1 MFAINLFIKK
11 NITIILIFIG
21 VLVFS
26 ILSFYEFSYNDK
38 LIFFLSD
45 KKNMFFNTIA
55 IFFLICFIFLLIM
68 KCLPHRF
75 INIEHR
81 QYSYTIDIDGSR
93 KIVIKQGD
101 ISLYEGGTDKTIL
114 LPANTSFDEKCI
126 TDKNTALGSYF
137 LKNYPEKIETTK
149 KAIIDEATKI
159 FSLSD
164 RKKCADEGD
173 TILLS
178 KYDGEKINILI
189 SAVTQD
195 NPGIGIQAN
204 AMGIINSIKNALSL
218 CSENRYSS
226 ITMPIIGTGH
236 GGMEPKISLVLV
248 CIQYFLSVYHLQ
260 NHHVKE
266 LVVIVFDQD
275 KRLRN
280 DIDEAV
286 ECIRKIISKKVK
298 K

>member
-21 VLVFS
+21 VIVFS
-26 ILSFYEFSYNDK
+26 ILSSYEFSYKEK

-45 KKNMFFNTIA
+45 KRNMFFYTIA
-55 IFFLICFIFLLIM
+55 ILFLVCFVFLLIM

-75 INIEHR
+75 NNIEHR
-81 QYSYTIDIDGSR
+81 QYSYTIDIDEDR

-101 ISLYEGGTDKTIL
+101 ISLYEGDTDKAIL

-126 TDKNTALGSYF
+126 TDKKTALGSYF

-149 KAIIDEATKI
+149 KVIFDEATKY

-164 RKKCADEGD
+164 RKNCANAGD

-178 KYDGEKINILI
+178 KYDGEKVNILI

-195 NPGIGIQAN
+195 NPGIGIQAD
-204 AMGIINSIKNALSL
+204 ATGIINSIKNALSL

-236 GGMEPKISLVLV
+236 GGIEPKLSLVLV

-275 KRLRN
+275 KKLRN
-280 DIDEAV
+280 DVDEAV
-286 ECIRKIISKKVK
+286 ECIRKLISKKVK